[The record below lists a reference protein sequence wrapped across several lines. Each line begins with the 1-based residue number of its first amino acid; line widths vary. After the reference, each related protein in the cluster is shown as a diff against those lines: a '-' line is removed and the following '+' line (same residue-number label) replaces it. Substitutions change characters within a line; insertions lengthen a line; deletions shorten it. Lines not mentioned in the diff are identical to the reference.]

1 MKKYAI
7 LLELPKHN
15 MEMNKF
21 YWENSTNRLAHCRV
35 AKNTQIV
42 KDSIYFK
49 RKTKKSTG
57 EA

>member
-1 MKKYAI
+1 MTKYAI

-15 MEMNKF
+15 MNKF

>member
-1 MKKYAI
+1 
-7 LLELPKHN
+7 

-42 KDSIYFK
+42 KNSIYFK
-49 RKTKKSTG
+49 RKAKKSIG